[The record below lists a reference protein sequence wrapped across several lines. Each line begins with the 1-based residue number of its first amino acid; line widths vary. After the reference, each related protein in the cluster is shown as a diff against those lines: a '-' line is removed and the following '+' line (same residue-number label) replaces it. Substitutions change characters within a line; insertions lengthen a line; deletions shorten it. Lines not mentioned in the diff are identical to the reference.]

1 MSPLLQAAVQ
11 SSSNGGCEKGNENA
25 SYSRTDSGSDG
36 AQGEHDADDGFIS
49 IECETILEEVSQ
61 EVPPEMA
68 VS

>member
-11 SSSNGGCEKGNENA
+11 SSNGCEKGNENNA

>member
-11 SSSNGGCEKGNENA
+11 SSNGCEKGNENT